1 MKKTSGIS
9 QKILMTAANLAATWE
24 NDNITLDALLD
35 DLREANA
42 PERAAVSDLLFEYFR
57 HKGFID
63 ALIRKHAKNER
74 IRQDMRL
81 LVACAA
87 TQIFFQ
93 TGIAPQS
100 AVNVAV
106 ECGKIRRGPGGGGF
120 VNAMLRAF
128 LRDKSVNAGE
138 IPVTFPDDL
147 KTRWINTFGDDET
160 ARLISLYAS
169 NPPLTF
175 RLRDPAVKEE
185 LEALGAI
192 PLPQTEETGPFQ
204 FYKMEKPAPLF
215 SGSYLEKAQIYI
227 QDPATA
233 LALSMLKEAP
243 RGYLFDACAAP
254 GGKTVMLADITEPAK
269 VKITVADRS
278 QKRLFQLNKNLQ
290 RASVRCRSVVADAA
304 QPAFSPATFDFVLAD
319 VPCTNSGVFRRR
331 PDAPWRFSEKRLK
344 ETLHLQKQILNA
356 LARLVKPGGLLVYS
370 TCSID
375 SAEDDDQIRAFL
387 GEHPDF
393 ELECSKL
400 LLPAAD
406 CDGAYAAHLRK
417 KN

>member
-1 MKKTSGIS
+1 
-9 QKILMTAANLAATWE
+9 MTAANLAATWE

-147 KTRWINTFGDDET
+147 KARWINTFGDDET

-175 RLRDPAVKEE
+175 RLWDPAVKEE

-204 FYKMEKPAPLF
+204 FYKME
-215 SGSYLEKAQIYI
+215 
-227 QDPATA
+227 
-233 LALSMLKEAP
+233 
-243 RGYLFDACAAP
+243 
-254 GGKTVMLADITEPAK
+254 
-269 VKITVADRS
+269 
-278 QKRLFQLNKNLQ
+278 
-290 RASVRCRSVVADAA
+290 
-304 QPAFSPATFDFVLAD
+304 
-319 VPCTNSGVFRRR
+319 
-331 PDAPWRFSEKRLK
+331 RFFKSI
-344 ETLHLQKQILNA
+344 IL
-356 LARLVKPGGLLVYS
+356 
-370 TCSID
+370 
-375 SAEDDDQIRAFL
+375 
-387 GEHPDF
+387 
-393 ELECSKL
+393 
-400 LLPAAD
+400 
-406 CDGAYAAHLRK
+406 
-417 KN
+417 

>member
-9 QKILMTAANLAATWE
+9 QKILMTAANLVATWE

-93 TGIAPQS
+93 SGIAPQS

-128 LRDKSVNAGE
+128 LRDKSVSAGE

-147 KTRWINTFGDDET
+147 KERWIRTFGAEET

-175 RLRDPAVKEE
+175 RLRDSAVKEA
-185 LEALGAI
+185 LEALGAV
-192 PLPQTEETGPFQ
+192 PLPQTEETGPFL

-215 SGSYLEKAQIYI
+215 SGPYLEKAQIYI

-233 LALSMLKEAP
+233 LALSMLREAP

-254 GGKTVMLADITEPAK
+254 GGKTVMLADITEASK

-290 RASVRCRSVVADAA
+290 RAAVRCRSMVADAA
-304 QPAFSPATFDFVLAD
+304 QPAFSSAAFDFVLAD

-344 ETLHLQKQILNA
+344 ETILLQKQILNA
-356 LARLVKPGGLLVYS
+356 MARLVKPGGLLIYS

-375 SAEDDDQIRAFL
+375 SAEDDEQIRSFL
-387 GEHPDF
+387 ADHPEF
-393 ELECSKL
+393 ELEKSKL
-400 LLPAAD
+400 LLPTED
-406 CDGAYAAHLRK
+406 YDGAYAAHLRK
-417 KN
+417 K